1 MNTEDRKAEHY
12 ILFLVGCMVF
22 GIAGFFNPTRYATNS
37 LRELGMTAATCWF
50 LGLIVGSIT
59 CIVGLIRPTILGR
72 GIEKAGLLLLSG
84 LMLGFASAVLWNSG
98 PRGLGFVVFVGA
110 LGLAN
115 LIRLVRLGR
124 EVRGLR
130 SSIVRIHQSR

>member
-1 MNTEDRKAEHY
+1 
-12 ILFLVGCMVF
+12 
-22 GIAGFFNPTRYATNS
+22 
-37 LRELGMTAATCWF
+37 MTAATYWF